1 MRRIVVSEFV
11 SLDGVVEDPGWTF
24 RFGSEEQERF
34 KLDELAAS
42 DALLLRRVTYEG
54 SAEASDGR
62 RSGVR
67 GHDERL
73 PQARRLD
80 DPPRAPRVEQ
90 LDGDQRSQVE
100 LEIVREID
108 TPDPPTSATA
118 SAAEHARRT
127 ASPVARHPTY
137 GHGRQDDGPSPA
149 EPRHTER
156 RRRT

>member
-1 MRRIVVSEFV
+1 VDF
-11 SLDGVVEDPGWTF
+11 PYF
-24 RFGSEEQERF
+24 N
-34 KLDELAAS
+34 DEMGEAIGEGFAAS
-42 DALLLRRVTYEG
+42 DAMLMGRVNYE
-54 SAEASDGR
+54 EWASDGR

-67 GHDERL
+67 GQDERL
-73 PQARRLD
+73 PQARRLV

-127 ASPVARHPTY
+127 ASPVTRHPTY
-137 GHGRQDDGPSPA
+137 GYGSQDEGPSPA